1 MIVRVFART
10 SVAAVKAMER
20 FAAASERCAFE
31 MSGGSVEQG
40 AGREAGVPRRDPAVW
55 DRARFAHV
63 ESLHHLGLSRA
74 ACERE
79 FADVLFVCV
88 CGTDERALEIS
99 RAIAA
104 RLPGCAPREL
114 GRSRFVVYKVGQVVV
129 ASHGM
134 GGPSISICLNEL
146 LQALIMADNRLD
158 VVFFRIG
165 TTGGLGVSAGSVVCS
180 TEALN
185 EDLEPCY
192 EVIYMGRHVKYATV
206 MDAALCA
213 AIAEQSHDV
222 VLGKTM
228 TANCFYENQGRLD
241 GAFCGH
247 SAEEKDT
254 FLRGLHARGVRN
266 IEMEVVPFS
275 AIVHRAGLRAVAC
288 CVVLVDRL
296 QDEHPKELVN
306 ANRSIAVVAD
316 FIGGQLQRIAGS
328 HL

>member
-1 MIVRVFART
+1 
-10 SVAAVKAMER
+10 
-20 FAAASERCAFE
+20 
-31 MSGGSVEQG
+31 MSGPDAEQPAATPAAQPALPPAPQLAAGG
-40 AGREAGVPRRDPAVW
+40 AVGRRDPAVW

-88 CGTDERALEIS
+88 CGTDDRALEIA

-104 RLPGCAPREL
+104 RVPGAGAPREL
-114 GRSRFVVYKVGQVVV
+114 GRSRFVVYKVGQAVVS
-129 ASHGM
+129 SHGM

-146 LQALIMADNRLD
+146 LQALIMAENRLD

-165 TTGGLGVSAGSVVCS
+165 TTGGLGVPAGSVVCS

-192 EVIYMGRHVKYATV
+192 EVVYMGRHVSYATQL
-206 MDAALCA
+206 DAAVCA
-213 AIAEQSHDV
+213 AIAEQCRDV

-241 GAFCGH
+241 GAFCDH
-247 SAEEKDT
+247 SAADKDA
-254 FLRGLHARGVRN
+254 FLRSLHARGVRN

-288 CVVLVDRL
+288 CVVLVNRL
-296 QDEHPKELVN
+296 EDEHPKELVN

-316 FIGGQLQRIAGS
+316 YIAGQLHPQCP
-328 HL
+328 